1 MRNLLGT
8 THDFKSALI
17 NKLPLFLLGLLLI
30 TGLSYRTVAQAVYGG
45 ISGTVT
51 DEKAATIVGATVHIT
66 DLTKNVTKTVATNE
80 SGNYEVRSLIP
91 GKYQVKVEQ
100 QGYKSSVQEVEVRAD
115 VTATTDVVLEVG
127 AVSEIVTVSSETL
140 DLTLKTDRADVSTSF
155 TAKQLTELPIFNRN
169 FTEVLLASPG
179 TQKLA
184 WQHAASENP
193 QGSTQTMVNGQHF
206 SGTSYQLDGTDNR
219 DPILGIIVIN
229 PTLEGISEAKVTTQ
243 NFDAEFGM
251 ATAGVVTAQ
260 TRSGSNDPHG
270 SAFIFRRNDILQAR
284 DPFSQSVPD
293 PLIPGNRDNG
303 QPRLIPESL
312 WSQFGGSFG
321 WKILRD
327 KSFIFGDYQ
336 GTRSKEGA
344 SVRTTVPIL
353 AARAPNAAGFFDL
366 SAYPRQIYNPQTGDP
381 NGANRTPFAG
391 NLIPAALVPLQAR
404 ALINLFPVP
413 NGPGINDNFSTSGTD
428 NFDADQFNIR
438 GDHYWSKDLHL
449 FARYSFAKY
458 KRAKPGAFGESLGG
472 PALSGARFAGTSKV
486 KNQSWAAGFDQVI
499 SPTVIWDFRFGYFK
513 YKVDVLPGGFG
524 TTPATDIGIPG
535 LNLDDFTSGMPWFD
549 IQGVGGFDLGFA
561 LGLDNGCNCPLAQEE
576 TQFQFANNL
585 TLLRGDHTFRFGAD
599 LRWAKN
605 LRVPSDA
612 HRAGQVHFNEPR
624 TGVRETPT
632 APNFVG
638 GLGIATLLLGDV
650 TNFERYVSTRTD
662 AREHQRRWFFYG
674 QDTWKATPRLTLN
687 GGLRWELIF
696 PETVDEPGEGS
707 LLSLETGELL
717 VGNVGDVDSAFNVK
731 PTYGAIAPR
740 LGIAYQWSDKTVIRA
755 GYGRSFDVGVFGSI
769 FGHAVTQN
777 LPVLAFQNND
787 GNDWERVFTLA
798 SGPSAPVFPT
808 VPANG
813 RLPLPLGIEGR
824 ARPSKMRLPTLDAW
838 NVTLQHQFGRNT
850 SFEVGYVGNKGTHVF
865 AGDGPAYNAN
875 APVNNPNILD
885 EGPRRPFFS
894 RFGWTQNITYYGND
908 ADNHYNSL
916 QTKFETRFAGLI
928 LLTHY
933 TLSAARNYSDN
944 YFIHDRSIGYGPTSF
959 DRKHHLSLSQVW
971 ELPFGHGKK
980 YMGSASRA
988 ANLLVGG
995 WQISSNTVISSGL
1008 AFTANVSGTNC
1019 SVNAGPCRPDL
1030 VGEAIPDNQD
1040 RNQWFIPAQVNS
1052 AGAIIGGPWAKAAA
1066 GQFGNV
1072 GSNTLRGPGFWQS
1085 NLAVFKKFRVTES
1098 SIVEFRAEGYNI
1110 FNHVNLGQPRDCVDC
1125 NPAEA
1130 GRIFNLASGAQMR
1143 NFQFGLRFVF

>member
-1 MRNLLGT
+1 MQRTFTL
-8 THDFKSALI
+8 SM
-17 NKLPLFLLGLLLI
+17 LGLILVAI
-30 TGLSYRTVAQAVYGG
+30 FAVDTRAQAVYGS
-45 ISGTVT
+45 ISGTVS
-51 DEKAATIVGATVHIT
+51 DPQGANISGATVTVT
-66 DLTKNVTKTVATNE
+66 DLSKNISRTVTTNE
-80 SGNYEVRSLIP
+80 SGNYEATSLIP

-100 QGYKSSVQEVEVRAD
+100 SGYKTAVQEVEVRAD
-115 VTATTDVVLEVG
+115 VDVLTNIALEVG
-127 AVSEIVTVSSETL
+127 AVTETVNVSAETL
-140 DLTLKTDRADVSTSF
+140 ELGLKTDADVSTSF
-155 TAKQLTELPIFNRN
+155 TGKQLQELPIFNRN
-169 FTEVLLASPG
+169 FTEILLASPG

-229 PTLEGISEAKVTTQ
+229 PTLEGLSEAKVTTQ

-293 PLIPGNRDNG
+293 SVTGRIL
-303 QPRLIPESL
+303 PESL

-327 KSFIFGDYQ
+327 KTFIFGDYQ

-353 AARAPNAAGFFDL
+353 GARAPNGAGFFDL
-366 SAYPRQIYNPQTGDP
+366 SAYPRPIYDPLTGDP
-381 NGANRTPFAG
+381 VTGQGRTPFAG
-391 NLIPAALVPLQAR
+391 NLIPAARVPVQAR
-404 ALINLFPVP
+404 NLINLFPAP
-413 NGPGINDNFSTSGTD
+413 NGPGINDNFSASGTD

-458 KRAKPGAFGESLGG
+458 TRSKPGAFGEQLGG
-472 PALSGARFAGTSKV
+472 PGLSGSRFAGTSKV
-486 KNQSWAAGFDQVI
+486 KNQSWAAGFDKVI

-524 TTPATDIGIPG
+524 TSPASDIGIPG
-535 LNLDDFTSGMPWFD
+535 LNLDEFTSGMPWFD

-561 LGLDNGCNCPLAQEE
+561 LDPNGCNCPLAQEE

-585 TLLRGDHTFRFGAD
+585 TLLRGDHTFRMGAD
-599 LRWAKN
+599 LRFAKN

-612 HRAGQVHFNEPR
+612 HRAGQVHFNEAR
-624 TGVRETPT
+624 T
-632 APNFVG
+632 AFVNVDRTTSG

-650 TNFERYVSTRTD
+650 TNFERYVSTSTD

-674 QDTWKATPRLTLN
+674 QDTWKASPRLTIN
-687 GGLRWELIF
+687 AGVRWELIF

-717 VGNVGDVDSAFNVK
+717 VGNVGDVDNKFNVK

-740 LGIAYQWSDKTVIRA
+740 LGIAYQWSDKTVLRA

-777 LPVLAFQNND
+777 LPVLAFQNLD
-787 GNDWERVFTLA
+787 SDDFQRVFTLT
-798 SGPSAPVFPT
+798 SGPAAPVFPA
-808 VPANG
+808 VPSNG

-838 NVTLQHQFGRNT
+838 NITLQHQFGRNT
-850 SFEVGYVGNKGTHVF
+850 SFELGYVGNKGTHVF

-875 APVNNPNILD
+875 QPVSALGVP
-885 EGPRRPFFS
+885 EAQRRPLFS

-928 LLTHY
+928 VLTHY

-944 YFIHDRSIGYGPTSF
+944 YFIHDRSLGYGPTSF

-971 ELPFGHGKK
+971 ELPIGRGKK
-980 YMGSASRA
+980 YMGNASRA
-988 ANLLVGG
+988 TDLIVGG

-1019 SVNAGPCRPDL
+1019 SVNSGPCRPDRTSDD
-1030 VGEAIPDNQD
+1030 VYPDNQTRD
-1040 RNQWFIPAQVNS
+1040 QWYIP
-1052 AGAIIGGPWAKAAA
+1052 GIGPGTPWAKAPD
-1066 GQFGNV
+1066 GQFGNA
-1072 GSNTLRGPGFWQS
+1072 GQNTLRGPGFWQS
-1085 NLAVFKKFRVTES
+1085 NLALFKRFRIGEGTNL
-1098 SIVEFRAEGYNI
+1098 EFRAEGYNI

-1125 NPAEA
+1125 NPSEA

-1143 NFQFGLRFVF
+1143 NFQFGLRLLF

>member
-1 MRNLLGT
+1 MPRS
-8 THDFKSALI
+8 KVA
-17 NKLPLFLLGLLLI
+17 LFLFSLLV
-30 TGLSYRTVAQAVYGG
+30 VATIAVDTRGQAVYGS

-51 DEKAATIVGATVHIT
+51 DPQGAAIVGASVTVT
-66 DLTKNVTKTVATNE
+66 DLAKNISRTVTTNE
-80 SGNYEVRSLIP
+80 SGNYEATTLIP
-91 GKYQVKVEQ
+91 GRYQVKVEQ
-100 QGYKSSVQEVEVRAD
+100 AGHKISVVEVEVRAD
-115 VTATTDVVLEVG
+115 VDSTTDIALEVG
-127 AVSEIVTVSSETL
+127 ALSETVTVSSEAIQL
-140 DLTLKTDRADVSTSF
+140 GLKTDTAEVATSF
-155 TAKQLTELPIFNRN
+155 TGKQLQELPIFNRN
-169 FTEVLLASPG
+169 FTEIILASPG

-206 SGTSYQLDGTDNR
+206 SGTAYQLDGTDNR

-229 PTLEGISEAKVTTQ
+229 PTLEGLSEAKVTTQ

-270 SAFIFRRNDILQAR
+270 SAFIFRRNDLLQAR

-293 PLIPGNRDNG
+293 SVTGRIL
-303 QPRLIPESL
+303 PESL

-321 WKILRD
+321 WRLLKD

-353 AARAPNAAGFFDL
+353 AARAPNGAGFFDL
-366 SAYPRQIYNPQTGDP
+366 SAYPRPIFDPQTGDP
-381 NGANRTPFAG
+381 VTGQGRTAFAG
-391 NLIPAALVPLQAR
+391 NLIPAALVPQQALR
-404 ALINLFPVP
+404 LINLFPAP
-413 NGPGINDNFSTSGTD
+413 NGPGINDNFSSSGTD

-438 GDHYWSKDLHL
+438 GDHYWSKNLHL

-458 KRAKPGAFGESLGG
+458 TRSKPGAFGESLGG
-472 PALSGARFAGTSKV
+472 PGLSGPRFAGTSKV
-486 KNQSWAAGFDQVI
+486 KNQSWAVGFDKVF
-499 SPTVIWDFRFGYFK
+499 SPTVIMDFRFGYFK

-524 TTPATDIGIPG
+524 TTPAADIGIPG
-535 LNLDDFTSGMPWFD
+535 LNLDEFTSGMPWFD

-561 LGLDNGCNCPLAQEE
+561 LDPNGCNCPLAQEE
-576 TQFQFANNL
+576 TQFQFANNF
-585 TLLRGDHTFRFGAD
+585 TVLRGDHTYRFGLD
-599 LRWAKN
+599 LRFAKN

-612 HRAGQVHFNEPR
+612 HRAGQVHFNEAR
-624 TGVRETPT
+624 TAFVNPDRT
-632 APNFVG
+632 FVG
-638 GLGIATLLLGDV
+638 GLGVATLLLGDV
-650 TNFERYVSTRTD
+650 TNFERYVSTSTD
-662 AREHQRRWFFYG
+662 AREHQKRFFFFG
-674 QDTWKATPRLTLN
+674 QDTWKATPRLTIN

-696 PETVDEPGEGS
+696 PETVKNPEEGS

-777 LPVLAFQNND
+777 LPVLAFQNLD
-787 GNDWERVFTLA
+787 SDDFQRVFTLG
-798 SGPSAPVFPT
+798 SGPAAPVFPA

-838 NVTLQHQFGRNT
+838 NLTVQHQFGRNT

-875 APVNNPNILD
+875 QPVSALGVP
-885 EGPRRPFFS
+885 EAQRRPLFS

-908 ADNHYNSL
+908 ADNHYNSM

-944 YFIHDRSIGYGPTSF
+944 YYIHDRSLGYGPTSF

-971 ELPFGHGKK
+971 ELPFGRGKK
-980 YMGSASRA
+980 YMGGVSKGAD
-988 ANLLVGG
+988 LLVGG

-1019 SVNAGPCRPDL
+1019 SVNSGPCRPDQTSDD
-1030 VGEAIPDNQD
+1030 VYPDNQSRD
-1040 RNQWFIPAQVNS
+1040 QWYI
-1052 AGAIIGGPWAKAAA
+1052 AGIGPGTPWAKAAD

-1072 GSNTLRGPGFWQS
+1072 GSNTLRGPGYWQS
-1085 NLAVFKKFRVTES
+1085 NLALFKRFRISEGS
-1098 SIVEFRAEGYNI
+1098 NLEFRAEGYNI
-1110 FNHVNLGQPRDCVDC
+1110 FNHVNLGQPRDCVEC
-1125 NPAEA
+1125 NLAEA
-1130 GRIFNLASGAQMR
+1130 GKIFNLASGAQMR
-1143 NFQFGLRFVF
+1143 NFQFGLRFIF

>member
-1 MRNLLGT
+1 MQRR
-8 THDFKSALI
+8 FALS
-17 NKLPLFLLGLLLI
+17 LLGLVLVASLAI
-30 TGLSYRTVAQAVYGG
+30 DARAQAVFGS
-45 ISGTVT
+45 ISGTIS
-51 DEKAATIVGATVHIT
+51 DPQGAQIVGATVTVT
-66 DLTKNVTKTVATNE
+66 DLSKNVSRTVTTND
-80 SGNYEVRSLIP
+80 SGNYEATSLIP

-100 QGYKSSVQEVEVRAD
+100 SGYKTAVQEVEVRAD
-115 VTATTDVVLEVG
+115 VDVLTNIALEVG
-127 AVSEIVTVSSETL
+127 AVTETVNVSAETL
-140 DLTLKTDRADVSTSF
+140 ELGLKTDADVSTNF
-155 TAKQLTELPIFNRN
+155 TGKQLQELPIFNRN
-169 FTEVLLASPG
+169 FTEILLASPG

-270 SAFIFRRNDILQAR
+270 SAFIFRRNDLLQAR

-293 PLIPGNRDNG
+293 TVTGRIL
-303 QPRLIPESL
+303 PESL

-321 WKILRD
+321 WRLLRD

-366 SAYPRQIYNPQTGDP
+366 SAYPRPIYDPQTGDP
-381 NGANRTPFAG
+381 NGANRTAFAG
-391 NLIPAALVPLQAR
+391 NLIPAARVPVQAR
-404 ALINLFPVP
+404 NLINLLPLP
-413 NGPGINDNFSTSGTD
+413 NGPGINDNFSSSGTD

-458 KRAKPGAFGESLGG
+458 TRSKPGAFGEILGG
-472 PALSGARFAGTSKV
+472 PGLSGSRFAGTSKV
-486 KNQSWAAGFDQVI
+486 KNQSWAVGFDKVI

-524 TTPATDIGIPG
+524 TSPASDIGIPG
-535 LNLDDFTSGMPWFD
+535 LNLDEFTSGMPWFD

-561 LGLDNGCNCPLAQEE
+561 LDPNGCNCPLAQEE

-585 TLLRGDHTFRFGAD
+585 TLLRGNHTFRMGAD
-599 LRWAKN
+599 LRFAKN

-612 HRAGQVHFNEPR
+612 HRAGQVHFNEAR
-624 TGVRETPT
+624 TGLRATRPDGTFEPSIS
-632 APNFVG
+632 G

-662 AREHQRRWFFYG
+662 AREHQRRFFFFG
-674 QDTWKATPRLTLN
+674 QDTWKATPRLTIN

-717 VGNVGDVDSAFNVK
+717 VGNVGDVDNKFNVK

-787 GNDWERVFTLA
+787 GNDWERVFTIA
-798 SGPSAPVFPT
+798 SGPSAPVFPA

-875 APVNNPNILD
+875 APVNNPSISE
-885 EGPRRPFFS
+885 EGPRRPFFG

-944 YFIHDRSIGYGPTSF
+944 YFIHDRSLGYGPTSF

-971 ELPFGHGKK
+971 ELPIGRGKK
-980 YMGSASRA
+980 YMGNSSRA
-988 ANLLVGG
+988 ADLIVGG
-995 WQISSNTVISSGL
+995 WQISSNTIISSGL

-1019 SVNAGPCRPDL
+1019 SVNAGPCRPDR
-1030 VGEAIPDNQD
+1030 VSDDVYPDNQTRD
-1040 RNQWFIPAQVNS
+1040 QWYIPAQVNPTT
-1052 AGAIIGGPWAKAAA
+1052 GAIIGGPWAKAAA

-1072 GSNTLRGPGFWQS
+1072 GQNTLRGPGFWQS
-1085 NLAVFKKFRVTES
+1085 NLALFKRFRITEGTNL
-1098 SIVEFRAEGYNI
+1098 EFRAEGYNI

-1125 NPAEA
+1125 NPSEA
-1130 GRIFNLASGAQMR
+1130 GRIFNLASGAQQR
-1143 NFQFGLRFVF
+1143 NFQFGLRFLF

>member
-8 THDFKSALI
+8 LHDFKPALR
-17 NKLPLFLLGLLLI
+17 NKLPLLLLGLLLI

-51 DEKAATIVGATVHIT
+51 DEKAATIVGATVTIT

-91 GKYQVKVEQ
+91 GKYQIKVEQ
-100 QGYKSSVQEVEVRAD
+100 QGYKSSVQEVEIRAD
-115 VTATTDVVLEVG
+115 VTSTTDVVLEVG
-127 AVSEIVTVSSETL
+127 AVTEIVTVSSETL

-270 SAFIFRRNDILQAR
+270 SAFMFRRNDILQAR

-293 PLIPGNRDNG
+293 SVTGRIL
-303 QPRLIPESL
+303 PESL

-321 WKILRD
+321 WRLLKD

-353 AARAPNAAGFFDL
+353 AARQPNGAGFYDL
-366 SAYPRQIYNPQTGDP
+366 SAYLPRLIYDPLTGDP
-381 NGANRTPFAG
+381 VTGQGRLPFAG
-391 NLIPAALVPLQAR
+391 NLIPAARVPEQAR
-404 ALINLFPVP
+404 RLLNLFPAP
-413 NGPGINDNFSTSGTD
+413 NGPGINDNFSASGTD

-458 KRAKPGAFGESLGG
+458 QRTKPGAFGELLGG
-472 PALSGARFAGTSKV
+472 PGLSGARFAGTSKV
-486 KNQSWAAGFDQVI
+486 RNQSWAAGFDYVVG
-499 SPTVIWDFRFGYFK
+499 PTVLTDFRFGYFK

-524 TTPATDIGIPG
+524 TTPAGDIGIPG
-535 LNLDDFTSGMPWFD
+535 LNLDDFSSGMPFFD
-549 IQGVGGFDLGFA
+549 IQGVGGAKLGFA
-561 LGLDNGCNCPLAQEE
+561 LDPNGCNCPLAEE
-576 TQFQFANNL
+576 ESQFQFANNW
-585 TLLRGDHTFRFGAD
+585 TLLRGDHTYRFGAD
-599 LRWAKN
+599 LRWAQN

-612 HRAGQVHFNEPR
+612 HRAGQVHFNEAR
-624 TGVRETPT
+624 T
-632 APNFVG
+632 AFVNPDRTFSD

-650 TNFERYVSTRTD
+650 TNFERYVSTSTD
-662 AREHQRRWFFYG
+662 AKEYQRRWFFFG
-674 QDTWKATPRLTLN
+674 QDTWKASPKLTLN
-687 GGLRWELIF
+687 YGLRWELIF
-696 PETVDEPGEGS
+696 PERVKNPADGS

-717 VGNVGDVDSAFNVK
+717 VGGVGDVDDKFNVE
-731 PTYGAIAPR
+731 PTYTAFAPR

-777 LPVLAFQNND
+777 LPVLAFQNLD
-787 GNDWERVFTLA
+787 SDDFQRVFTLA
-798 SGPSAPVFPT
+798 TGPAAPVFPV
-808 VPANG
+808 VPATG

-875 APVNNPNILD
+875 QPVSALGVP
-885 EGPRRPFFS
+885 EAQRRPFFS

-928 LLTHY
+928 LLSHY

-944 YFIHDRSIGYGPTSF
+944 YFIHDRSLGYGPTSF

-971 ELPFGHGKK
+971 ELPFGRGKK
-980 YMGSASRA
+980 YMGGVSRA
-988 ANLLVGG
+988 GDLLVGG

-1008 AFTANVSGTNC
+1008 AFTANVSGANC
-1019 SVNAGPCRPDL
+1019 SVNSGPCRPDQTSDD
-1030 VGEAIPDNQD
+1030 VYPDNQSRD
-1040 RNQWFIPAQVNS
+1040 QWYIT
-1052 AGAIIGGPWAKAAA
+1052 GIGPGTPWAKAAD

-1098 SIVEFRAEGYNI
+1098 SILEFRAEGYNI
-1110 FNHVNLGQPRDCVDC
+1110 FNHVNLGQPRDCVEC
-1125 NPAEA
+1125 NAAEA
-1130 GRIFNLASGAQMR
+1130 GKIFNLASGAQMR

>member
-1 MRNLLGT
+1 MRNLIGT

-17 NKLPLFLLGLLLI
+17 NKLPLLLLGLLLI

-51 DEKAATIVGATVHIT
+51 DEKAATIVGATVTIT

-91 GKYQVKVEQ
+91 GKYQIKVEQ

-115 VTATTDVVLEVG
+115 VTSTTDVVLEVG
-127 AVSEIVTVSSETL
+127 AVTEIVTVSSETL

-270 SAFIFRRNDILQAR
+270 SAFMFRRNDILQAR

-293 PLIPGNRDNG
+293 PVTGRIL
-303 QPRLIPESL
+303 PESL

-321 WKILRD
+321 WRLLKD

-353 AARAPNAAGFFDL
+353 AARQPNAAGFFDL
-366 SAYPRQIYNPQTGDP
+366 SAYLPRLIYDPLTGDP
-381 NGANRTPFAG
+381 VTGQLRLPFAG
-391 NLIPAALVPLQAR
+391 NLIPAARVPEQAR
-404 ALINLFPVP
+404 RLLNLFPVP
-413 NGPGINDNFSTSGTD
+413 NGPGINDNFSASGTD

-458 KRAKPGAFGESLGG
+458 QRTKPGAFGELLGG
-472 PALSGARFAGTSKV
+472 PGLSGARFAGTSKV
-486 KNQSWAAGFDQVI
+486 RNQSWAAGFDYVVG
-499 SPTVIWDFRFGYFK
+499 PTVLTDFRFGYFK

-535 LNLDDFTSGMPWFD
+535 LNLDDFSSGMPFFD
-549 IQGVGGFDLGFA
+549 IQGLGGSKLGFA
-561 LGLDNGCNCPLAQEE
+561 LDPNGCNCPLAEE
-576 TQFQFANNL
+576 ESQVQFANNW
-585 TLLRGDHTFRFGAD
+585 TLLRSDHTYRFGAD
-599 LRWAKN
+599 LRWAQN

-612 HRAGQVHFNEPR
+612 HRAGQVHFNEAR
-624 TGVRETPT
+624 TG
-632 APNFVG
+632 FVNPDRTFRD

-650 TNFERYVSTRTD
+650 TNFERYVSTSTD
-662 AREHQRRWFFYG
+662 AKEYQRRWFFFG
-674 QDTWKATPRLTLN
+674 QDTWKASPKLTLN
-687 GGLRWELIF
+687 YGLRWELIF
-696 PETVDEPGEGS
+696 PESVKNPADGS

-717 VGNVGDVDSAFNVK
+717 VGGVGDVDDKFNVE
-731 PTYGAIAPR
+731 PTYTAFAPR
-740 LGIAYQWSDKTVIRA
+740 LGVAYQLSDKTVIRA

-777 LPVLAFQNND
+777 LPVLAFQNLDND
-787 GNDWERVFTLA
+787 DFQRVFTLA
-798 SGPSAPVFPT
+798 TGPAAPVFPV
-808 VPANG
+808 VPENG

-875 APVNNPNILD
+875 QPVSALGVP
-885 EGPRRPFFS
+885 EAQRRPFFS

-933 TLSAARNYSDN
+933 TFSAARNYSDN
-944 YFIHDRSIGYGPTSF
+944 YFIHDRSLGYGPTSF

-971 ELPFGHGKK
+971 ELPFGQGKK
-980 YMGSASRA
+980 YLGSVSKG

-995 WQISSNTVISSGL
+995 WQITSNTVISSGL
-1008 AFTANVSGTNC
+1008 AFTANVSGANC
-1019 SVNAGPCRPDL
+1019 SVNSGPCRPDQTSDD
-1030 VGEAIPDNQD
+1030 VYPDNQSRD
-1040 RNQWFIPAQVNS
+1040 QWYI
-1052 AGAIIGGPWAKAAA
+1052 AGIGPGTPWAKAAD

-1098 SIVEFRAEGYNI
+1098 SNLEFRAEGYNI
-1110 FNHVNLGQPRDCVDC
+1110 FNHVNLGQPRDCVEC
-1125 NPAEA
+1125 NVAEA
-1130 GRIFNLASGAQMR
+1130 GKIFNLASGAQMR

>member
-1 MRNLLGT
+1 MHRNRFFL
-8 THDFKSALI
+8 S
-17 NKLPLFLLGLLLI
+17 LLGLILAATLASDI
-30 TGLSYRTVAQAVYGG
+30 RAQAVYGS
-45 ISGTVT
+45 ISGTVS
-51 DEKAATIVGATVHIT
+51 DPQGAKISGATVIVT
-66 DLTKNVTKTVATNE
+66 DLSKNISRTVTTND
-80 SGNYEVRSLIP
+80 SGNYEARSLVP

-100 QGYKSSVQEVEVRAD
+100 TGYKTAVQDVEVRAD
-115 VTATTDVVLEVG
+115 VDALTDIGLEVG
-127 AVSEIVTVSSETL
+127 AVTETVNVSAETL
-140 DLTLKTDRADVSTSF
+140 ELGLKTDRADVSTSF
-155 TAKQLTELPIFNRN
+155 TGKQIQELPIFNRN
-169 FTEVLLASPG
+169 FTEIVLASPG

-270 SAFIFRRNDILQAR
+270 SAFIFRRNDLLQAR

-293 PLIPGNRDNG
+293 SVTGRIL
-303 QPRLIPESL
+303 PESL

-321 WKILRD
+321 WRLLRD

-353 AARAPNAAGFFDL
+353 AARAPNGAGFFDL
-366 SAYPRQIYNPQTGDP
+366 SAYPNQIYDPLTGDP
-381 NGANRTPFAG
+381 VTGQGRTPFAG
-391 NLIPAALVPLQAR
+391 NLIPAARVPVQAR
-404 ALINLFPVP
+404 NLINLLPLP
-413 NGPGINDNFSTSGTD
+413 NGPGINDNFSASGTD

-438 GDHYWSKDLHL
+438 GDHYWSKELHL

-458 KRAKPGAFGESLGG
+458 TRSKPGAFGEELGG
-472 PALSGARFAGTSKV
+472 PGLSGSRFAGTSKV
-486 KNQSWAAGFDQVI
+486 KNQSWAAGFDKVI
-499 SPTVIWDFRFGYFK
+499 TPNLIWDFRFGYFK

-524 TTPATDIGIPG
+524 TSPAADIGIPG
-535 LNLDDFTSGMPWFD
+535 LNLDEFTSGMPWFD
-549 IQGVGGFDLGFA
+549 IQGPGGFDLGFA
-561 LGLDNGCNCPLAQEE
+561 LDPNGCNCPLAQEE

-585 TLLRGDHTFRFGAD
+585 TLLRGDHTFRMGAD
-599 LRWAKN
+599 LRFAKN

-612 HRAGQVHFNEPR
+612 HRAGQVHFNEAR
-624 TGVRETPT
+624 T
-632 APNFVG
+632 AFVNVDRTFSG

-650 TNFERYVSTRTD
+650 TNFERYVSSSTD
-662 AREHQRRWFFYG
+662 AREHQRRWFFFG
-674 QDTWKATPRLTLN
+674 QDTWKASPRLTIN
-687 GGLRWELIF
+687 AGLRWELIF

-717 VGNVGDVDSAFNVK
+717 VGNVGDVDNKFNVK

-777 LPVLAFQNND
+777 LPVLAFQNLD
-787 GNDWERVFTLA
+787 SDDFQRVFTLP
-798 SGPSAPVFPT
+798 SGPSAPVFPA
-808 VPANG
+808 VPSNG

-824 ARPSKMRLPTLDAW
+824 ARPTKMRLPTLDAW
-838 NVTLQHQFGRNT
+838 NITLQHQFGRNT

-875 APVNNPNILD
+875 QPVSALGVP
-885 EGPRRPFFS
+885 EAQRRPFFG

-944 YFIHDRSIGYGPTSF
+944 YFIHDRSLGYGPTSF

-971 ELPFGHGKK
+971 ELPIGRGKK
-980 YMGSASRA
+980 YMGNVSKGTD
-988 ANLLVGG
+988 LLVGG

-1019 SVNAGPCRPDL
+1019 SVNSGPCRPDRTSDD
-1030 VGEAIPDNQD
+1030 VYPDNQTRD
-1040 RNQWFIPAQVNS
+1040 QWYIP
-1052 AGAIIGGPWAKAAA
+1052 GIGPGTPWAKAPD

-1072 GSNTLRGPGFWQS
+1072 GQNTLRGPGFWQA
-1085 NLAVFKKFRVTES
+1085 NLAIFKRFRTSENTNL
-1098 SIVEFRAEGYNI
+1098 EFRAEGYNI
-1110 FNHVNLGQPRDCVDC
+1110 FNHVNLGQPRDCVEC
-1125 NPAEA
+1125 NPSEA

-1143 NFQFGLRFVF
+1143 NFQFGLRFLF

>member
-1 MRNLLGT
+1 MHRSK
-8 THDFKSALI
+8 FAS
-17 NKLPLFLLGLLLI
+17 FLLSLLLVATLAVEI
-30 TGLSYRTVAQAVYGG
+30 RAQAVYGS

-51 DEKAATIVGATVHIT
+51 DPKGAAVVGATVTVT
-66 DLTKNVTKTVATNE
+66 DLAKNISRTVTTNE
-80 SGNYEVRSLIP
+80 SGNYEARSLVP
-91 GKYQVKVEQ
+91 GKYQVRVEQ
-100 QGYKSSVQEVEVRAD
+100 PGHKIGVQEVEVRAD
-115 VTATTDVVLEVG
+115 VDSTTDVALEVG
-127 AVSEIVTVSSETL
+127 AVTETVTISAETL
-140 DLTLKTDRADVSTSF
+140 ELGLKTDRADVSTSF
-155 TAKQLTELPIFNRN
+155 TGKQLQELPIFNRN
-169 FTEVLLASPG
+169 FTEIILASPG

-206 SGTSYQLDGTDNR
+206 SGTAYQLDGTDNR

-229 PTLEGISEAKVTTQ
+229 PTLEGLSEAKVTTQ

-270 SAFIFRRNDILQAR
+270 SAFIFRRNDIFQAR
-284 DPFSQSVPD
+284 DPFSQSTRD
-293 PLIPGNRDNG
+293 PLIPGNRKDG
-303 QPRLIPESL
+303 LARILPESL

-321 WKILRD
+321 WRLLKD

-353 AARAPNAAGFFDL
+353 AARAPNAAGFLDL
-366 SAYPRQIYNPQTGDP
+366 SAYPRPIFDPQTGDQTT
-381 NGANRTPFAG
+381 GQGRTPFAG
-391 NLIPAALVPLQAR
+391 NLIPANRISQPALR
-404 ALINLFPVP
+404 LINLFPAP
-413 NGPGINDNFSTSGTD
+413 NGPGINDNFSASGTD

-438 GDHYWSKDLHL
+438 GDHYATKNLHL

-458 KRAKPGAFGESLGG
+458 QRSKPGAFGELLGG
-472 PALSGARFAGTSKV
+472 PGLSGPRFAGTSKV
-486 KNQSWAAGFDQVI
+486 RNQSWAAGFDYVV
-499 SPTVIWDFRFGYFK
+499 SPTVITDFRFGYFK

-524 TTPATDIGIPG
+524 TSPAKDIGIQG
-535 LNLDDFTSGMPWFD
+535 LNNDEFTSGMPFFD
-549 IQGVGGFDLGFA
+549 IQGVGGTKLGFA
-561 LGLDNGCNCPLAQEE
+561 LDPNGCNCPLAQEE
-576 TQFQFANNL
+576 KQYQFANNW
-585 TLLRGDHTFRFGAD
+585 TLLSGDHTYRFGAD
-599 LRWAKN
+599 LRFAQN

-612 HRAGQVHFNEPR
+612 HRAGQLHFNEAR
-624 TGVRETPT
+624 TG
-632 APNFVG
+632 FVNPDRTFSG

-650 TNFERYVSTRTD
+650 TNFERYVSTTTD
-662 AREHQRRWFFYG
+662 AKEYQRRWFFFG
-674 QDTWKATPRLTLN
+674 QDTWKANPRLTLN
-687 GGLRWELIF
+687 YGLRWELIF
-696 PETVDEPGEGS
+696 PERVKNPAEGS

-717 VGNVGDVDSAFNVK
+717 VGGVGDVDKQFNVK
-731 PTYGAIAPR
+731 PTYKAFAPR

-777 LPVLAFQNND
+777 LPVLAFQNLD
-787 GNDWERVFTLA
+787 SDDFQRVFTL
-798 SGPSAPVFPT
+798 STGPAAPVFPV

-813 RLPLPLGIEGR
+813 RLRLPLGIEGR
-824 ARPSKMRLPTLDAW
+824 ARPSRMRLPTLDAW

-875 APVNNPNILD
+875 QPVNAPGVP
-885 EGPRRPFFS
+885 EAQRRPFFS

-944 YFIHDRSIGYGPTSF
+944 YFIHDRSLGYGPTSF

-971 ELPFGHGKK
+971 ELPFGRGKK
-980 YMGSASRA
+980 YLGNASRA
-988 ANLLVGG
+988 SDLLIGG
-995 WQISSNTVISSGL
+995 WQISSNTIISSGL
-1008 AFTANVSGTNC
+1008 AFTVGVSGTNC
-1019 SVNAGPCRPDL
+1019 SVNSGPCRPDKTSND
-1030 VGEAIPDNQD
+1030 IYPSNQSRD
-1040 RNQWFIPAQVNS
+1040 QWYI
-1052 AGAIIGGPWAKAAA
+1052 AGIGPGTPWAKAAA

-1072 GSNTLRGPGFWQS
+1072 GSNTLRGPGFWNS
-1085 NLAVFKKFRVTES
+1085 NLALFKRFRVTEGS
-1098 SIVEFRAEGYNI
+1098 NLEFRAEGYNI
-1110 FNHVNLGQPRDCVDC
+1110 FNHVNLGQPRDCVEC
-1125 NPAEA
+1125 NLAEA
-1130 GRIFNLASGAQMR
+1130 GKIFNLASGAQMR
-1143 NFQFGLRFVF
+1143 NFQFGLRFIF

>member
-1 MRNLLGT
+1 MHRR
-8 THDFKSALI
+8 FAVS
-17 NKLPLFLLGLLLI
+17 LLGLILAATLA
-30 TGLSYRTVAQAVYGG
+30 GDVRAQAVYGS
-45 ISGTVT
+45 ISGTVS
-51 DEKAATIVGATVHIT
+51 DPQGAKISGATVTVT
-66 DLTKNVTKTVATNE
+66 DLSKNISRSVTTNE
-80 SGNYEVRSLIP
+80 SGNYEARSLVP
-91 GKYQVKVEQ
+91 GKYQVRVEQ
-100 QGYKSSVQEVEVRAD
+100 TGYKTAVQDVEVRAD
-115 VTATTDVVLEVG
+115 VDALTDIALEVG
-127 AVSEIVTVSSETL
+127 ALSETVNISAETL
-140 DLTLKTDRADVSTSF
+140 ELGLKTDRADVSTSF
-155 TAKQLTELPIFNRN
+155 TGKQIQELPIFNRN
-169 FTEVLLASPG
+169 FTEIILASPG

-270 SAFIFRRNDILQAR
+270 SAFIFRRNDLLQAR

-293 PLIPGNRDNG
+293 PVTGRIL
-303 QPRLIPESL
+303 PESL

-321 WKILRD
+321 WRILKD
-327 KSFIFGDYQ
+327 KSFFFADYQ

-353 AARAPNAAGFFDL
+353 AARAPNGAGFFDL
-366 SAYPRQIYNPQTGDP
+366 SAYPRPIYDPLTGDP
-381 NGANRTPFAG
+381 VTGQGRTAFAG
-391 NLIPAALVPLQAR
+391 NLIPAARVPQQAIR
-404 ALINLFPVP
+404 LINLFPAP
-413 NGPGINDNFSTSGTD
+413 NGPGINDNFSASGTD
-428 NFDADQFNIR
+428 NFDADQFNVR

-449 FARYSFAKY
+449 FVRYSLAKY
-458 KRAKPGAFGESLGG
+458 TRSKPGAFGEALGG
-472 PALSGARFAGTSKV
+472 PGLSGSRFAGTSKV
-486 KNQSWAAGFDQVI
+486 KNQSWAAGFDKVI
-499 SPTVIWDFRFGYFK
+499 SPTVIWDSRFGYFK

-524 TTPATDIGIPG
+524 TSPAADIGIPG

-561 LGLDNGCNCPLAQEE
+561 LDPNGCNCPLAQEE

-585 TLLRGDHTFRFGAD
+585 TLLRGDHTFRMGVD

-612 HRAGQVHFNEPR
+612 HRAGQVHFNEARSAFINPDR
-624 TGVRETPT
+624 T
-632 APNFVG
+632 FVG

-662 AREHQRRWFFYG
+662 AREHQRRWFFFG
-674 QDTWKATPRLTLN
+674 QDTWKVTPRLTIN

-777 LPVLAFQNND
+777 LPVLAFQNLD
-787 GNDWERVFTLA
+787 SDDFQRVFTLA
-798 SGPSAPVFPT
+798 TGPSAPVFPT

-838 NVTLQHQFGRNT
+838 NITLQHQFGRNT

-875 APVNNPNILD
+875 QPVNAAGVP
-885 EGPRRPFFS
+885 EAQRRPFFN

-944 YFIHDRSIGYGPTSF
+944 YFIHDRSLGYGPTSF
-959 DRKHHLSLSQVW
+959 DRKHSLSLSQVW
-971 ELPFGHGKK
+971 ELPIGRGKK
-980 YMGSASRA
+980 YLGSASKTTD
-988 ANLLVGG
+988 LLVGG
-995 WQISSNTVISSGL
+995 WQISSSTVISSGL

-1019 SVNAGPCRPDL
+1019 SVNSGPCRPDQTSND
-1030 VGEAIPDNQD
+1030 VYPDNQTRD
-1040 RNQWFIPAQVNS
+1040 QWYIP
-1052 AGAIIGGPWAKAAA
+1052 GIGPGTPWAKAPD

-1072 GSNTLRGPGFWQS
+1072 GSNTLRGPAFWQA
-1085 NLAVFKKFRVTES
+1085 NIAVFKKFRITEGTNL
-1098 SIVEFRAEGYNI
+1098 EFRAEGYNI

-1130 GRIFNLASGAQMR
+1130 GKIFNLASGAQMR
-1143 NFQFGLRFVF
+1143 NFQFGLRFLF